1 MFKKTSLS
9 RAIQYSLLLG
19 SASFAS
25 AAFAAE
31 EEVKQETTQAAEVS
45 LEEEQPER
53 IEVTGSR
60 IRRAEFSQASPI
72 QVISGDISREMGLFD
87 AGAMLQ
93 TTNQAAGAQIDN
105 TFGGYVLDNGPG
117 AATIGFR
124 GLGAERTLVLLNGR
138 RMLLLV

>member
-31 EEVKQETTQAAEVS
+31 EEIKQETTQAAEVS

-60 IRRAEFSQASPI
+60 IRRAEFS
-72 QVISGDISREMGLFD
+72 
-87 AGAMLQ
+87 
-93 TTNQAAGAQIDN
+93 
-105 TFGGYVLDNGPG
+105 
-117 AATIGFR
+117 
-124 GLGAERTLVLLNGR
+124 
-138 RMLLLV
+138 